1 MNMTKMINVDI
12 ETSEIDQNEA
22 NEWVHEIANVYADV
36 EVSDVQVSGNK
47 ISCKIGLSGMDDT
60 KPDDIKMKIEE
71 YLTMNEAFSAKKISC
86 H

>member
-12 ETSEIDQNEA
+12 ETSGIDQSEA
-22 NEWVHEIANVYADV
+22 NEWVNEIANVYADV
-36 EVSDVQVSGNK
+36 EVSDVRVSGNK

-60 KPDDIKMKIEE
+60 QPDDIKMKIEE